1 MPLYRGRLYSVEEI
15 QKLMFLKRYKEEMRL
30 YEIQVFDHSN
40 FSRDFIEDNLI
51 NTANMI
57 LLLAIDRFD
66 NDFIEASDFNLIY
79 DKVLTYIENIDLLGK
94 MKVHSKI
101 MSIAKELHYEPFV
114 ATT

>member
-1 MPLYRGRLYSVEEI
+1 
-15 QKLMFLKRYKEEMRL
+15 MFLKRYKEEIQL
-30 YEIQVFDHSN
+30 YEMHFLNHSS

-51 NTANMI
+51 NTANMV
-57 LLLAIDRFD
+57 LLLAIDRFN
-66 NDFIEASDFNLIY
+66 NDFIEVSDFNLIY
-79 DKVLTYIENIDLLGK
+79 DKILTYIENIDLLGK